1 MSEAPE
7 TEMRPVRQRLLD
19 AGERLFAAHGWN
31 GVSIRT
37 IAAEAEVTLSAL
49 NYHFG
54 EKENLLAEIFAA
66 RAAPIAAERMRL
78 LAAIE
83 AEGAP
88 TLEAVI
94 EAFLRPALT
103 ISSQFGGEAFI
114 KLRARLA
121 TEPEGFS
128 RRILARAFDPS
139 SRAFVAALQG
149 LLPALPAA
157 DLAWRFHFLLG
168 AMVYTMAN
176 PGRIQSMTNNACDP
190 GDTDSALRN
199 LVPFAAAGFRL
210 PPIAKAPRRPRR
222 KASDQ
227 NQ

>member
-1 MSEAPE
+1 MMELAKAE
-7 TEMRPVRQRLLD
+7 ERPVRQRLLD

-31 GVSIRT
+31 GVSIRAL
-37 IAAEAEVTLSAL
+37 AAEADVTLSAL

-66 RAAPIAAERMRL
+66 RAAPIATERLRL

-83 AEGAP
+83 AKGAP

-103 ISSQFGGEAFI
+103 VSLQFGGEAFV

-121 TEPEGFS
+121 TEPEAFS
-128 RRILARAFDPS
+128 RRILARAFDES
-139 SRAFVAALQG
+139 SGAFIAALQA
-149 LLPALPAA
+149 ALPDLPSA

-168 AMVYTMAN
+168 TMFYTMAN
-176 PGRIQSMTNNACDP
+176 PGRIQSLTADACDP
-190 GDTDSALRN
+190 GDTAAAILN
-199 LVPFAAAGFRL
+199 LVPFVAAGFRAA
-210 PPIAKAPRRPRR
+210 PVAKPTRRTRR
-222 KASDQ
+222 K
-227 NQ
+227 NNN